1 MEIHKVLP
9 QSYEP
14 YAEDPRYT
22 WIAVS
27 ASHEHHELLEFQERK
42 IKSQDPSRQSPYSD
56 DPEAALCEKSES
68 L

>member
-1 MEIHKVLP
+1 MEIHTVLP

-27 ASHEHHELLEFQERK
+27 IYYKMSLAFFFNGSDNFYRK
-42 IKSQDPSRQSPYSD
+42 KIEKVLQN
-56 DPEAALCEKSES
+56 AL
-68 L
+68 